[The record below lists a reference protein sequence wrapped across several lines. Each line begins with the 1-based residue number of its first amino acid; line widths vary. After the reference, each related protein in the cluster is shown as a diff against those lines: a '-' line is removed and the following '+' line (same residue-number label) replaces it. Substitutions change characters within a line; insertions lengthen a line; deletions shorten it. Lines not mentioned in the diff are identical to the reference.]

1 MPARRES
8 TYDGTADAELVF
20 AGRDAPTI
28 DESEG
33 LRPATLKIPTSLV
46 DTRRAVSPPLHQ
58 AGQFLLLSRI
68 RVVTQHK
75 LDSYRNH

>member
-1 MPARRES
+1 M
-8 TYDGTADAELVF
+8 TALRTPSWSPRAKTPRTDTVH
-20 AGRDAPTI
+20 
-28 DESEG
+28 ESEG

-68 RVVTQHK
+68 RVGTQHK